1 MITQFASGQFAS
13 GDRFAAGKAAGITGR
28 RGRAMS
34 PRVMP
39 MLMTHL
45 TGTSGPFIRRASLL
59 NERRRHQKNAS
70 PATSVA
76 IGARALY

>member
-1 MITQFASGQFAS
+1 MITQFASGQFTS
-13 GDRFAAGKAAGITGR
+13 GDRSAAGKAAGITGR

-59 NERRRHQKNAS
+59 NERRRHQKKAS
-70 PATSVA
+70 VATGA

>member
-1 MITQFASGQFAS
+1 MQFASGQFAS
-13 GDRFAAGKAAGITGR
+13 GDRSAAGKAAGITER

-59 NERRRHQKNAS
+59 NERSWQKN
-70 PATSVA
+70 TSAAMRA
-76 IGARALY
+76 IGAHALY